1 MTVEL
6 RFFATFRSAVGQ
18 KSIERDYGVDT
29 VGDLLRAIEDEW
41 PELAGELLADGEIPG
56 QVSILKNGKDVHHL
70 EGPATLVAD
79 DDRISVFPP
88 VAGG

>member
-18 KSIERDYGVDT
+18 KSVERDYGVDT
-29 VGDLLRAIEDEW
+29 VGDLLAAVEDEW
-41 PELAGELLADGEIPG
+41 PELAGDLLRDGEIPG
-56 QVSILKNGKDVHHL
+56 QVSVLRNGKDVHHL
-70 EGPATLVAD
+70 DGPDTPVESG
-79 DDRISVFPP
+79 DRFSVFPP

>member
-18 KSIERDYGVDT
+18 KSVERDYGVDT
-29 VGDLLRAIEDEW
+29 VGDLLAEIEAEW
-41 PELAGELLADGEIPG
+41 PELSGELLRDGEIPG
-56 QVSILKNGKDVHHL
+56 QVSVLRNGKDVHHL
-70 EGPATLVAD
+70 EGPATPVEPGD
-79 DDRISVFPP
+79 SISVFPP